1 MLWKEEFILF
11 YMSKE
16 HLKDNSVDFAQ
27 KNLKTEIAGIFSLI
41 FNFYFILIAQTGLRL
56 IILPKMTWN
65 F

>member
-1 MLWKEEFILF
+1 
-11 YMSKE
+11 MSKE

-27 KNLKTEIAGIFSLI
+27 KNLKTEIVGIFSLI
-41 FNFYFILIAQTGLRL
+41 FYFSFILRAQAGLRL